1 MKNTITFLGT
11 GTSSGV
17 PMIGCRCSVCS
28 STDKKDKR
36 LRASAY
42 IEYKGFKILIDC
54 GPDFRQQVLHA
65 GISEIDAILLTHQ
78 HKDHT
83 GGLDDV
89 RAFNFLQRSAF
100 PVYCEP
106 RVLESLKKEYS
117 YAAFTVKA
125 INGKQHSETLSQG
138 ALYPGAPEYEIHLIE
153 DEPFK
158 ITKVIKQRSSGKQVK
173 KSITITP
180 IRAIHYKL
188 PVLGFRIGD
197 CCYITDAN
205 FIPEE
210 EFAKMKNLKIF
221 VINTVRRTKHISH
234 YSLPEA
240 LAVIRK
246 VGADQSFITHL
257 SHQMADDEKHIKG
270 THRDLLNEMPDG
282 VQPAYDGL
290 IVEF

>member
-17 PMIGCRCSVCS
+17 PMIGCGCSVCS
-28 STDKKDKR
+28 STDEKDKR

-42 IEYKGFKILIDC
+42 IEYEGFKILIDC
-54 GPDFRQQVLHA
+54 GPDFRQQVLRA
-65 GISEIDAILLTHQ
+65 GISDIDAIILTHQ

-83 GGLDDV
+83 GGLDDL
-89 RAFNFLQRSAF
+89 RAFNFLQRAAF

-106 RVLESLKKEYS
+106 MVLESLKREYS
-117 YAAFTVKA
+117 YASFHVKSTD
-125 INGKQHSETLSQG
+125 GKSIERLSKD
-138 ALYPGAPEYEIHLIE
+138 ASYPGSPEYEINLI
-153 DEPFK
+153 DERPFK
-158 ITKVIKQRSSGKQVK
+158 ITKSVILPCTSKSEK
-173 KSITITP
+173 KSIIITP
-180 IRAIHYKL
+180 IRAMHYKL

-240 LAVIRK
+240 LAVIKK
-246 VGADQSFITHL
+246 VGAEQSFITHL
-257 SHQMADDEKHIKG
+257 SHQMADDEQGIKG
-270 THRDLLNEMPDG
+270 THRDLLQEMPDG

>member
-28 STDKKDKR
+28 STDEKDKR

-42 IEYKGFKILIDC
+42 IEYEGFKILIDC
-54 GPDFRQQVLHA
+54 GPDFRQQALRA
-65 GISEIDAILLTHQ
+65 GISELDAILLTHQ

-83 GGLDDV
+83 GGLDDI
-89 RAFNFLQRSAF
+89 RAFNFLQKSAF
-100 PVYCEP
+100 PIYCEP
-106 RVLESLKKEYS
+106 MVLESLKKEYS
-117 YAAFTVKA
+117 YAAFHVKSLD
-125 INGKQHSETLSQG
+125 GTSLESLSKDSS
-138 ALYPGAPEYEIHLIE
+138 YPGSPEYEINLIS
-153 DEPFK
+153 DKPFT
-158 ITKVIKQRSSGKQVK
+158 ITKNIKDPRTGRSEE
-173 KSITITP
+173 KSLNITP
-180 IRAIHYKL
+180 IRAMHYKL

-197 CCYITDAN
+197 CCYVTDAN
-205 FIPEE
+205 YIAKE
-210 EFAKMKNLKIF
+210 EFTKMKKLKIF

-240 LAVIRK
+240 LDVIAK
-246 VGADQSFITHL
+246 VGAQQSFITHL
-257 SHQMADDEKHIKG
+257 SHQMADDEQGIKG
-270 THRDLLNEMPDG
+270 THRDLLHEMPDG